1 MMEDALRQHIIS
13 KRDQRASIRAENDI
27 LEQKLT
33 SVINFNQTL
42 QTKYKEEEEEPASII
57 EPPKM
62 KRIGGGFVQPVNT
75 NIQK

>member
-42 QTKYKEEEEEPASII
+42 
-57 EPPKM
+57 
-62 KRIGGGFVQPVNT
+62 
-75 NIQK
+75 